1 MAGKYY
7 TGTGDKGDTGLL
19 ANYRVSK
26 GDVLIEAIGNIDELN
41 SYIGIAIFHIRN
53 DQLRAMLKHIQN
65 ELFIIGANL
74 ASGDGKKI
82 DKAII
87 DDTAIVRLEEN
98 IGKLSSQLPPL
109 KQSVIP
115 GGCDGAVHLHFAR
128 SLARR
133 AERRIVSVSEKYE
146 HDKRVIAYVNRL
158 SSFLFVAALYLN
170 YSEGIGEEHPAY

>member
-53 DQLRAMLKHIQN
+53 DQLRAMLKHVQN

-74 ASGDGKKI
+74 ASGDSKKI
-82 DKAII
+82 EKVII
-87 DDTAIVRLEEN
+87 DDKAIVRLEEN
-98 IGKLSSQLPPL
+98 IEKLSAPMPHL
-109 KQSVIP
+109 KQFVMP

-128 SLARR
+128 ALARR
-133 AERRIVSVSEKYE
+133 AERRIVSVSERYDL
-146 HDKRVIAYVNRL
+146 DKGVIAYVNRL

-170 YSEGIGEEHPAY
+170 YTEGIEEEHPTY

>member
-53 DQLRAMLKHIQN
+53 DQLRAMLKHVQN

-82 DKAII
+82 EKAII
-87 DDTAIVRLEEN
+87 DDKAIVRLEEN
-98 IGKLSSQLPPL
+98 IEKLSAPMPHL
-109 KQSVIP
+109 KQFVMP

-128 SLARR
+128 ALARR
-133 AERRIVSVSEKYE
+133 AERRIVSVSERYDL
-146 HDKRVIAYVNRL
+146 DKGVIAYVNRL

-170 YSEGIGEEHPAY
+170 YTEGIEEEHPTY